1 MNRRETFK
9 ISLGAMAAVA
19 APSLANAARAPRAPK
34 PPAIMA
40 ESPNDRAPFAMTGRT
55 FAEPNEANPFGV
67 SKAAFNFISPDLEAS
82 KRVYRDCLEYDIVDE
97 GVLEK
102 DISQAPGVGAAGR
115 KYVSFQVPGRAENV
129 ILRVLEAPPGAVDN
143 RPRPGSTALDP
154 GLLVVEQ
161 GTTDPAES
169 YARFKAFDIPTITPP
184 RYYLYRNTNADG
196 AEINGRDFDVMSFT
210 AFGPGGEQL
219 FTTAQVSSN
228 RAMPAPGARLHSGF
242 GGTSVTSLDDRPV
255 LAFYE
260 KALGIRQTTSIT
272 SYQHNN
278 NDLVGVPRGSFHTW
292 AQVAGLGEVWQYW
305 AAKGTC
311 YPTSL
316 DRKGYGMVTF
326 QVKEFD
332 KVRKMCADNGVRI
345 IGEGALPLPKRK
357 PTKGFYIR
365 GAVGELLEIIPA

>member
-1 MNRRETFK
+1 MNRRDSLK
-9 ISLGAMAAVA
+9 ASLGALAATTVSSASVSSAQA
-19 APSLANAARAPRAPK
+19 AQPSKAGETPK
-34 PPAIMA
+34 
-40 ESPNDRAPFAMTGRT
+40 DREPFVQYGRT
-55 FAEPNEANPFGV
+55 FAEPDEANPLGV
-67 SKAAFNFISPDLEAS
+67 SKVCFNMVSPDLAAS
-82 KRVYRDCLEYDIVDE
+82 KRLYHDCLEYDVVDE
-97 GVLEK
+97 GVTAKGLG
-102 DISQAPGVGAAGR
+102 DAPGLGAPGR
-115 KYVSFQVPGRAENV
+115 KYISFVVPGRPGNIV
-129 ILRVLEAPPGAVDN
+129 VRVFEAPPGAVDN

-154 GLLVVEQ
+154 GLLVIEQ
-161 GTTDPAES
+161 GTPDPAES
-169 YARFKAFDIPTITPP
+169 YHRFKSFNVPTITPP

-228 RAMPAPGARLHSGF
+228 RTMPAPGARLHSGF

-260 KALGIRQTTSIT
+260 KALGLRQTTLIT

-292 AQVAGLGEVWQYW
+292 AQVAALGEVWQYW

-316 DRKGYGMVTF
+316 DRKGYAMVTM

-332 KVRKMCADNGVRI
+332 KARKMCADNRI
-345 IGEGALPLPKRK
+345 RIVGEGALPLPGRK
-357 PTKGFYIR
+357 PTQGFYLR
-365 GAVGELLEIIPA
+365 GAVGELIEVIPA

>member
-1 MNRRETFK
+1 MNRRDSFK
-9 ISLGAMAAVA
+9 VSLGALAASAVA
-19 APSLANAARAPRAPK
+19 PSIATSAQAAEAPK
-34 PPAIMA
+34 
-40 ESPNDRAPFAMTGRT
+40 DREPFVQYGRT
-55 FAEPNEANPFGV
+55 FAEPDQANPYGV
-67 SKAAFNFISPDLEAS
+67 SKVAFNMVSPDLEAS
-82 KRVYRDCLEYDIVDE
+82 KKFYRDCLEYDVVDE
-97 GVLEK
+97 GTTSKGQSE
-102 DISQAPGVGAAGR
+102 APGIGAPGR
-115 KYVSFQVPGRAENV
+115 KYISLVVPGRAGNV
-129 ILRVLEAPPGAVDN
+129 VIRVLEAPPGAIDN
-143 RPRPGSTALDP
+143 RPRPTSTAIDP
-154 GLLVVEQ
+154 GLLVIEQ

-169 YARFKAFDIPTITPP
+169 YARLKSFNTPVISPP

-196 AEINGRDFDVMSFT
+196 AEINGRDFDVMSYT

-228 RAMPAPGARLHSGF
+228 RTMPAAGARLHSGF

-255 LAFYE
+255 LDFYE
-260 KALGIRQTTSIT
+260 KALGLRQTTSIT

-316 DRKGYGMVTF
+316 DRKGYAMVTM

-332 KVRKMCADNGVRI
+332 KVKKLCADNRVKV
-345 IGEGALPLPKRK
+345 IGQGALPLPGRK
-357 PTKGFYIR
+357 PTQGFYIR
-365 GAVGELLEIIPA
+365 GAVGELIEVIPA